1 MTTSALLAA
10 LFIGSFF
17 HIDLGPKITS
27 PLAYDMP
34 PAYVSSVSG
43 DIRADKAAPVEKIT
57 PDTAWWTLFNEPVL
71 NQCIDEAFRRNRDLE
86 GALAAVAQSRAAFK
100 VARGEQRPSLNAQ
113 LDASRSYILG
123 GAEGKRDETNLLEP
137 AGGVSYEMDLWGK
150 LQKATRAAREN
161 ILATEAAKN
170 TVRLSLA
177 GEVAK
182 NYFSLRAADRQ
193 IQIAQ
198 ENLKSQ
204 QRTLDLSKYQ
214 YEQGQVS
221 ELEVRRNEALVAST
235 AVQVQQ
241 LQLAMTQ
248 YETSLLL
255 LMGRDPKE
263 FAAREVPRGA
273 YIAELPPCPSIP
285 EGLPAELLTQ
295 RPDILQA
302 AFNYRTA
309 LANIGSAKAAQYPT
323 ISLSGLIGNV
333 NNSVSDMLDGPT
345 GWAAA
350 AGIVAPLYNGGKLE
364 ANVKKTEAAAQQALA
379 QYYKTVQ
386 NAMKETIDA
395 INANE
400 KSEEVVALEI
410 KQEEAQRRAFE
421 LAQSQYLDGMTS
433 QLDLL
438 DAQRSL
444 LAVQLQLEGSRAD
457 RLNSAVGLCLA
468 LGGGWQYRAG
478 DDLETKELPTPWKD
492 KKEAGKKQ

>member
-1 MTTSALLAA
+1 
-10 LFIGSFF
+10 
-17 HIDLGPKITS
+17 
-27 PLAYDMP
+27 
-34 PAYVSSVSG
+34 
-43 DIRADKAAPVEKIT
+43 
-57 PDTAWWTLFNEPVL
+57 
-71 NQCIDEAFRRNRDLE
+71 
-86 GALAAVAQSRAAFK
+86 
-100 VARGEQRPSLNAQ
+100 
-113 LDASRSYILG
+113 
-123 GAEGKRDETNLLEP
+123 
-137 AGGVSYEMDLWGK
+137 
-150 LQKATRAAREN
+150 
-161 ILATEAAKN
+161 
-170 TVRLSLA
+170 
-177 GEVAK
+177 
-182 NYFSLRAADRQ
+182 
-193 IQIAQ
+193 
-198 ENLKSQ
+198 
-204 QRTLDLSKYQ
+204 
-214 YEQGQVS
+214 
-221 ELEVRRNEALVAST
+221 
-235 AVQVQQ
+235 
-241 LQLAMTQ
+241 
-248 YETSLLL
+248 
-255 LMGRDPKE
+255 
-263 FAAREVPRGA
+263 
-273 YIAELPPCPSIP
+273 
-285 EGLPAELLTQ
+285 
-295 RPDILQA
+295 
-302 AFNYRTA
+302 
-309 LANIGSAKAAQYPT
+309 
-323 ISLSGLIGNV
+323 
-333 NNSVSDMLDGPT
+333 MLDGPT

>member
-100 VARGEQRPSLNAQ
+100 VARGEQRPSLHAQ

-395 INANE
+395 ITAKE

-410 KQEEAQRRAFE
+410 KQEEAQLRAFE

-433 QLDLL
+433 PLDLL

-444 LAVQLQLEGSRAD
+444 LAVQLQLEGSRSD

>member
-34 PAYVSSVSG
+34 PAYVMTVSG
-43 DIRADKAAPVEKIT
+43 DLSADKTPATERIT
-57 PDTAWWTLFNEPVL
+57 PNTAWWTLFNEPVL
-71 NQCIDEAFRRNRDLE
+71 NQCVDEAFRRNRDLE
-86 GALAAVAQSRAAFK
+86 SALAAVAQSRASFK
-100 VARGEQRPSLNAQ
+100 VARGQQRPSLNAQ
-113 LDASRSYILG
+113 LDVSRSYILG
-123 GAEGKRDETNLLEP
+123 GADGKREETNVLEP
-137 AGGVSYEMDLWGK
+137 AGGISYEMDLWGK

-170 TVRLSLA
+170 AVRLSLA

-204 QRTLDLSKYQ
+204 QRTLELSRYQ

-221 ELEVRRNEALVAST
+221 ELDVRRSEALVAAT
-235 AVQVQQ
+235 AVQVRQ

-263 FAAREVPRGA
+263 FASREVPRGA
-273 YIAELPPCPSIP
+273 YIAELPPCPAIP
-285 EGLPAELLTQ
+285 DGLPAELLTQ

-323 ISLSGLIGNV
+323 ISLSGLIGNL
-333 NNSVSDMLDGPT
+333 NDSPSTMLDGPT

-350 AGIVAPLYNGGKLE
+350 AGLVAPLYNGGKLE
-364 ANVKKTEAAAQQALA
+364 ANVKKSEAAAQQALA
-379 QYYKTVQ
+379 QYYKAVQ

-395 INANE
+395 ITANE
-400 KSEEVVALEI
+400 KSAEIVTLELE
-410 KQEEAQRRAFE
+410 QEEAQRRAYE
-421 LAQSQYLDGMTS
+421 LAKTQYLDGMTS

-457 RLNSAVGLCLA
+457 RLNSAVSLCLA

-478 DDLETKELPTPWKD
+478 DDLETKELPAPWKD
-492 KKEAGKKQ
+492 KKSVEKKR

>member
-43 DIRADKAAPVEKIT
+43 DIQTGRAPAVEKIA

-100 VARGEQRPSLNAQ
+100 VACGEQRPSLNAQ

-123 GAEGKRDETNLLEP
+123 GADGKRDETNLLEP

-235 AVQVQQ
+235 AVEVRQ

-263 FAAREVPRGA
+263 FVAREVPRGA

-444 LAVQLQLEGSRAD
+444 LAIQLQLEGSRAD

>member
-214 YEQGQVS
+214 YEQGQV
-221 ELEVRRNEALVAST
+221 NEALVAST

>member
-1 MTTSALLAA
+1 
-10 LFIGSFF
+10 
-17 HIDLGPKITS
+17 
-27 PLAYDMP
+27 
-34 PAYVSSVSG
+34 
-43 DIRADKAAPVEKIT
+43 
-57 PDTAWWTLFNEPVL
+57 
-71 NQCIDEAFRRNRDLE
+71 
-86 GALAAVAQSRAAFK
+86 
-100 VARGEQRPSLNAQ
+100 
-113 LDASRSYILG
+113 
-123 GAEGKRDETNLLEP
+123 
-137 AGGVSYEMDLWGK
+137 MDLWGK

-350 AGIVAPLYNGGKLE
+350 AGIVAPLYSGGKLE

-395 INANE
+395 ITANE

-410 KQEEAQRRAFE
+410 KQEEAQRRVFE